1 MKASRVIM
9 VKNRLERLTHEREE
23 DTTMIKILLVE
34 DDLGLSNSVFD
45 FLDDFADV
53 MQVFDGEEGLYEAE
67 SGIYDLILL
76 DLMLPEKDG
85 FHVLKELR
93 EKGVTTPVL
102 IMTAKES
109 LDEKGHGFELGADD
123 YLTKPFHLAELN
135 ARIKSVIRR
144 KQQDGEL
151 QLSLANLTIYPDK
164 HSVYINGKE
173 IVLNRKEFD
182 LLYYFISNPNRLISK
197 ATLAESVWG
206 DYIDQ
211 ADNFDF
217 IYSQVKNLRK
227 KLKAAGAIPEIKA
240 VYGFGYKM
248 TDEE

>member
-109 LDEKGHGFELGADD
+109 LDDKGHGFELGADD
-123 YLTKPFHLAELN
+123 YLTKPFYLEELKM
-135 ARIKSVIRR
+135 RIQALLKRSGKVNENTLNYGNLKVNFLGRNLIFWSISFKTKMSSFQRPRSSIVSGALIVTQPSQWLKSMFQKSVR
-144 KQQDGEL
+144 
-151 QLSLANLTIYPDK
+151 N
-164 HSVYINGKE
+164 
-173 IVLNRKEFD
+173 
-182 LLYYFISNPNRLISK
+182 
-197 ATLAESVWG
+197 
-206 DYIDQ
+206 
-211 ADNFDF
+211 
-217 IYSQVKNLRK
+217 
-227 KLKAAGAIPEIKA
+227 
-240 VYGFGYKM
+240 
-248 TDEE
+248 

>member
-9 VKNRLERLTHEREE
+9 VKNRLERLTQEREE

-102 IMTAKES
+102 IMTA
-109 LDEKGHGFELGADD
+109 
-123 YLTKPFHLAELN
+123 
-135 ARIKSVIRR
+135 
-144 KQQDGEL
+144 
-151 QLSLANLTIYPDK
+151 
-164 HSVYINGKE
+164 
-173 IVLNRKEFD
+173 
-182 LLYYFISNPNRLISK
+182 
-197 ATLAESVWG
+197 
-206 DYIDQ
+206 
-211 ADNFDF
+211 
-217 IYSQVKNLRK
+217 
-227 KLKAAGAIPEIKA
+227 
-240 VYGFGYKM
+240 
-248 TDEE
+248 

>member
-9 VKNRLERLTHEREE
+9 VKNRLERLTQEREE

-109 LDEKGHGFELGADD
+109 LNDKGHGFELGADD
-123 YLTKPFHLAELN
+123 YLTKPFYLEELKM
-135 ARIKSVIRR
+135 RIQALLKRSGKVNENTLNY
-144 KQQDGEL
+144 G
-151 QLSLANLTIYPDK
+151 NL
-164 HSVYINGKE
+164 
-173 IVLNRKEFD
+173 
-182 LLYYFISNPNRLISK
+182 
-197 ATLAESVWG
+197 
-206 DYIDQ
+206 
-211 ADNFDF
+211 
-217 IYSQVKNLRK
+217 
-227 KLKAAGAIPEIKA
+227 
-240 VYGFGYKM
+240 
-248 TDEE
+248 

>member
-1 MKASRVIM
+1 
-9 VKNRLERLTHEREE
+9 
-23 DTTMIKILLVE
+23 MIKILLVE

-109 LDEKGHGFELGADD
+109 LDDKGHGFELGADD
-123 YLTKPFHLAELN
+123 YLTKPFYLEELKM
-135 ARIKSVIRR
+135 RIQALLKRSGKVNENTLNYGNLKVNLSTNSTYIDD
-144 KQQDGEL
+144 KEVEL
-151 QLSLANLTIYPDK
+151 L
-164 HSVYINGKE
+164 G
-173 IVLNRKEFD
+173 KEFD
-182 LLYYFISNPNRLISK
+182 LFPKTQIFDRLWGFDSDTTISVVEVYVSK
-197 ATLAESVWG
+197 
-206 DYIDQ
+206 I
-211 ADNFDF
+211 
-217 IYSQVKNLRK
+217 RK
-227 KLKAAGAIPEIKA
+227 KLKGTDFVENLQTLRS
-240 VYGFGYKM
+240 VGYILK
-248 TDEE
+248 DVNKD